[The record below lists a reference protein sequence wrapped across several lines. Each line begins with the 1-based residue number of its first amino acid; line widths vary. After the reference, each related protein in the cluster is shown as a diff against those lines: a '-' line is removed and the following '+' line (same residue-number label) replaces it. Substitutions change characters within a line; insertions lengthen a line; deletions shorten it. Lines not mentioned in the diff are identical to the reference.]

1 MKCTKCDAALEAD
14 EVRCGTCNA
23 VVAESA
29 ADLQKTDPIA
39 WLVIGLSFATLGTLG
54 VIFVYLNR
62 NMPTFAGSDYYSGLA
77 LALFGLGLTGY
88 ALARRRRGK

>member
-1 MKCTKCDAALEAD
+1 MKCTKCDAALEPD
-14 EVRCGTCNA
+14 EVRCGNCNA

-54 VIFVYLNR
+54 VVFVYLNR
-62 NMPTFAGSDYYSGLA
+62 NMPTFAGSDYFSGLA

-88 ALARRRRGK
+88 ALSRRRKK

>member
-1 MKCTKCDAALEAD
+1 MKCTKCDAALEPD
-14 EVRCGTCNA
+14 EVRCGNCNA
-23 VVAESA
+23 VVAKSA

-54 VIFVYLNR
+54 VVFVYLNR
-62 NMPTFAGSDYYSGLA
+62 NMPTFAGSDYFSGLA

-88 ALARRRRGK
+88 ALMRRRKK

>member
-1 MKCTKCDAALEAD
+1 MKCTKCDAALEPD
-14 EVRCGTCNA
+14 EVRCGNCNV

-29 ADLQKTDPIA
+29 EDLQKTDPIA

-54 VIFVYLNR
+54 VVFVYLNR
-62 NMPTFAGSDYYSGLA
+62 NMPTFAGSDYFSGLA

-88 ALARRRRGK
+88 ALMRRRKK